1 MKKLLSL
8 LLCAVLLLALL
19 SACGGTAST
28 PESDAPASP
37 SGEEP
42 APESSAEPV
51 TIHLF
56 HQKQEA
62 QETFAK
68 IIEEFNAEYPYITIE
83 QEIVTNDPSSILKAR
98 LSVDEVPDIFQ
109 GALDTMDIGSVVQAI
124 TALYDC
130 SVSVV
135 QPCEE

>member
-1 MKKLLSL
+1 MKKFLSL

-42 APESSAEPV
+42 ASESSAEPV

-62 QETFAK
+62 QETFTK

-83 QEIVTNDPSSILKAR
+83 QERDPRNSDTSLRDVKA
-98 LSVDEVPDIFQ
+98 SVDY
-109 GALDTMDIGSVVQAI
+109 LKSVGYEI
-124 TALYDC
+124 
-130 SVSVV
+130 
-135 QPCEE
+135 